1 MSNRTLSPTS
11 TPSGIS
17 STPGTP
23 PCPERRRDLSPFGP
37 YWDACRP
44 DPIDFLDLP
53 QPCTRHQ
60 GHQPVD
66 GCADCA
72 RHAFSPRMA
81 FITAQ
86 AAHMLHARLWAL
98 RAPLEDVRDV
108 ATRLPHLLFT
118 GLHLI
123 AGSEMPGWWF
133 DQYLA
138 SYADVSRRIRR
149 GELPMPECVA
159 DALALD
165 SILGSAGRVLASG
178 HLPVDLDALPTADW
192 FHEGDI
198 ARTRAVLLGTFPVA
212 DYRSGAHLEGR
223 TRIEPDAW
231 FVPWNRG

>member
-1 MSNRTLSPTS
+1 
-11 TPSGIS
+11 
-17 STPGTP
+17 
-23 PCPERRRDLSPFGP
+23 
-37 YWDACRP
+37 
-44 DPIDFLDLP
+44 
-53 QPCTRHQ
+53 
-60 GHQPVD
+60 
-66 GCADCA
+66 
-72 RHAFSPRMA
+72 MA

-98 RAPLEDVRDV
+98 RAPWEDVRDV